1 MAVPK
6 HNASKA
12 KTRSRRAH
20 KDKLDEPEVGFC
32 PRPSCYAPKRPHRVC
47 PECGH
52 YQTNSMDES
61 EQIVEIWG
69 EY

>member
-6 HNASKA
+6 HNESKA

-20 KDKLDEPEVGFC
+20 KDKLTPPEFQRC
-32 PRPSCYAPKRPHRVC
+32 PECWGLKRPHRVC
-47 PECGH
+47 PECGF
-52 YQTNSMDES
+52 YKTNSMDEAQ
-61 EQIVEIWG
+61 QIIEVW

>member
-6 HNASKA
+6 HNESKA
-12 KTRSRRAH
+12 KTRTRRSKH
-20 KDKLDEPEVGFC
+20 DTLEPPTYDVCEECF
-32 PRPSCYAPKRPHRVC
+32 APKRPHRVC

-52 YQTNSMDES
+52 YQTQSMDES
-61 EQIVEIWG
+61 QQIIEVW

>member
-6 HNASKA
+6 HNESKA

-20 KDKLDEPEVGFC
+20 KDKLEEPTYNYCEVC
-32 PRPSCYAPKRPHRVC
+32 LEPKRPHRVC
-47 PECGH
+47 LHCGQ

-61 EQIVEIWG
+61 EQIIEVWEI
-69 EY
+69 